1 MGARLG
7 RFLAG
12 MSTSVQQDVIKLV
25 NEASKKLLEAYSLAV
40 KANPMAQDLPV
51 FKRLMELQKELGTVM
66 QEISKVRGL

>member
-1 MGARLG
+1 M
-7 RFLAG
+7 
-12 MSTSVQQDVIKLV
+12 SVQQAVIKDI
-25 NEASKKLLEAYSLAV
+25 AAAAKTLLGAHSAAV